1 MAEMLVG
8 RVTHY
13 FSRIGVAALSLDAA
27 LGEGD
32 EIHIVGHTTDLEGT
46 VQSMEIEHR
55 RVNQAGPGDDAAMK
69 VAGKVR
75 GGDLVFRR
83 IERAS

>member
-1 MAEMLVG
+1 MAEVLVG

-13 FSRIGVAALSLDAA
+13 FSRIGVAALSLDAS

-55 RVNQAGPGDDAAMK
+55 GVNQAGPGDDVAMK